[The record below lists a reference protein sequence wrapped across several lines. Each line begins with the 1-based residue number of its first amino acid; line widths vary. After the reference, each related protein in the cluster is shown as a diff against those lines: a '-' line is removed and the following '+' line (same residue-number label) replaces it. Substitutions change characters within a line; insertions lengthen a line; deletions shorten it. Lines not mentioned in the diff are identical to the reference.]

1 MKIIKKLGFDKE
13 NDILEFNNKRSCGL
27 WLVLIGM
34 VLIIAILF
42 ENNFLVNPF
51 IFLFGYYICFYIV
64 NINKKIR
71 KKLSQG
77 AFSKFQI
84 KMIYISLVLLF
95 VLMFFIAGSFIPRWN
110 WRLIWLGVLLATGIH
125 FFILYY
131 VHGKTM
137 IFLGLICTVI
147 SILGYVLPAVP
158 FICFGVADGITK
170 ICFGVYMLFFS
181 NPTRIEKIK

>member
-84 KMIYISLVLLF
+84 KMIYISL
-95 VLMFFIAGSFIPRWN
+95 
-110 WRLIWLGVLLATGIH
+110 WLGVLLATGIH